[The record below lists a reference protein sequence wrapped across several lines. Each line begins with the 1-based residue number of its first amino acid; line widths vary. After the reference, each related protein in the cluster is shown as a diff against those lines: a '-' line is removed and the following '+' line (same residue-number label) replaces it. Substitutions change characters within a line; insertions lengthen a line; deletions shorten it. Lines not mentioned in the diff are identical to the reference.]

1 MRIGHGYD
9 VHGFTDGDCL
19 IMGGVQIPF
28 DQSFMAHSDG
38 DVLIHALIDGVLGA
52 LALGDIGQH
61 FPDSDPQ
68 YKDCDSRTL
77 LVQVG
82 KMMVTQ
88 SYQLSNADITIIAQN
103 PKMAP
108 YLAQMRINLAQDL
121 NCKVDDINIKATTT
135 ESLGFIGRGE
145 GIACHAVVLLK
156 EQTEA

>member
-9 VHGFTDGDCL
+9 VHGFTDGDYL

-82 KMMVTQ
+82 KMMVSQ

>member
-9 VHGFTDGDCL
+9 VHGFTDGDHL

-28 DQSFMAHSDG
+28 NRSFMAHSDG

-52 LALGDIGQH
+52 LTLGDIGQH

-82 KMMVTQ
+82 KMMATQ
-88 SYQLSNADITIIAQN
+88 SYQLNNADITIIAQN

-135 ESLGFIGRGE
+135 ESLGFIGRDE

-156 EQTEA
+156 EQTEV

>member
-9 VHGFTDGDCL
+9 VHGFTDGDHL

-28 DQSFMAHSDG
+28 NRSFMAHSDG

-52 LALGDIGQH
+52 LTLGDIGQH

-82 KMMVTQ
+82 KMMATQ

-135 ESLGFIGRGE
+135 ESLGFIGRDE

-156 EQTEA
+156 EQTEV